1 MSATFYVVDPS
12 LAPELDRLVDAMEQ
26 EDPLEETENSA
37 FDAFAAVLEQSPLW
51 RLAISEADAEPAE
64 AFYEWFHGQVTEDLD
79 KLYLSAEQ
87 AKKALEKLDRLTT
100 KKGVEKVVSGFWS
113 PAETYTKE
121 VAIAYLQSVRAALTQ
136 TVTLNGL
143 MAIAYS

>member
-1 MSATFYVVDPS
+1 MSATFYVVEPS
-12 LAPELDRLVDAMEQ
+12 LAPELDRLVEAMEQ

-37 FDAFAAVLEQSPLW
+37 FDAFAALLDQSPRW
-51 RLAISEADAEPAE
+51 RLALSETEAEPAE

-79 KLYLSAEQ
+79 KLYLTAEE
-87 AKKALEKLDRLTT
+87 AKKALEKLDRLTS

-121 VAIAYLQSVRAALTQ
+121 AAVAYLQSVRTALTE
-136 TVTLNGL
+136 TVSLNGL